1 MTGAEWAVR
10 RPHPELRP
18 LITRYIGYTQAGGTL
33 RTHRA
38 LPSRHVT
45 LVVSLAEPLHFTGLP
60 RPGQRPI
67 RVSAALGGLHIA
79 PAVIAQQGFQSG
91 VQVEIDPL
99 ALPALFRVPAAEL
112 SNQVVDLAEL
122 GPAHLPERLAAAPD
136 WEHRFR
142 ILDDVFRRARADR
155 EPAGPSAEVAWAWRH
170 LAAAGGLIRVADLAA
185 EIGWS
190 RRHFTERFRR
200 ELGVPPKQ
208 AARVLRFE
216 RAAARL
222 RRGPADLATL
232 AAECGFYDQAHLSNE
247 WRALAG
253 CSPRTWI
260 TEEFPFLPDPGA
272 TPDADT
278 GA

>member
-33 RTHRA
+33 PTHRG

-45 LVVSLAEPLHFTGLP
+45 LVVSLTEPLHFTGLP
-60 RPGQRPI
+60 LPGQRPI
-67 RVSAALGGLHIA
+67 RVSAALGGLHTA
-79 PAVIAQQGFQSG
+79 PALIAQQGFQSG

-99 ALPALFRVPAAEL
+99 AVPALFGVPAAEL
-112 SNQVVDLAEL
+112 GNQVVDLAGL

-142 ILDDVFRRARADR
+142 VLDDVFRRARADR
-155 EPAGPSAEVAWAWRH
+155 GPAGPATGITWAWRR
-170 LAAAGGLIRVADLAA
+170 LAAAGGLIRVEDLAA

-200 ELGVPPKQ
+200 ELGLPPKQ
-208 AARVLRFE
+208 AARVLRFD

-260 TEEFPFLPDPGA
+260 AEELPFLQGAGA
-272 TPDADT
+272 TVDADS